1 MLFDKLLSERPDLSL
16 IMLEATDPHTV
27 LFRVKQIILDAG
39 IDEFIFK
46 MIRQDIVRGN
56 FSVMYLD
63 DRIVGDDKRR
73 IKAKKELEKV
83 RKTCI
88 RMQKDRCPL
97 SKILMF

>member
-16 IMLEATDPHTV
+16 IMLETTDPHTV

-46 MIRQDIVRGN
+46 MMRQDIVRGN

-88 RMQKDRCPL
+88 RMQKYRYPL